1 MLSFASIVVLL
12 AVLGYTTLLV
22 VNARRARRWDDA
34 RDFLD
39 GGQYSTWQVFTL
51 VSALWC
57 SSIFVVEMETGYLL
71 GVSALWFGFGT
82 VLMALVTGYLVPT
95 FRRLGYLTSS
105 GVIGARFGTAA
116 QVLSGLVIG
125 LTFPIFAMSNVLGA
139 AGFLQHVARWP
150 LPATLA
156 LAVLVIVGYVGLG
169 GMAALARAQAV
180 NLGVMTVGLLAAVA
194 WAVHS
199 TPIGHLSTA
208 VPAPLLSPAGAG
220 ASLIITWVSSAL
232 LNVVNAQ
239 AELQILTAA
248 RDNRSA
254 RRGLHAALVFT
265 SGFTIAAVAVGIA
278 ARSAV
283 GPHQL
288 GIVAIPSL
296 FDHAPT
302 ALLAVVALAVWVSA
316 LTWSAPL
323 MLSGAISLGVD
334 VLRPLLTLTRRAT
347 PRTLPFYIRVS
358 LVAQGLL
365 VVGFALLRPADL
377 AWWRIFGQTV
387 RTGALFGVTI
397 AVLALPTIS
406 RRTALGSILTGTA
419 GGLGWNLL
427 TGFSADHFA
436 LGINP
441 MWIGASTGMIVLATG
456 ALASHRHQTASLLRA
471 PGPIALILLA
481 TGDVTALTQWPQ
493 QAARAGL
500 SGPGVLIAAGA
511 LLTLAWLAHQP
522 TTERDNQPA
531 APSLA
536 AVPSPDLP

>member
-116 QVLSGLVIG
+116 RVLSGLVIG

-278 ARSAV
+278 ARSAA

-347 PRTLPFYIRVS
+347 PRTLPFYVRVS

-387 RTGALFGVTI
+387 RTGALFGVTV

-441 MWIGASTGMIVLATG
+441 MWIGASIGMIVLAAG
-456 ALASHRHQTASLLRA
+456 ALAGHRHQAASLLRA